1 MRTVLHSY
9 SFRHYPLEHI
19 IGVAEAGGWPA
30 IEISGW
36 HLRGDDPGSDI
47 AAAVRASRGRGVDVH
62 CAGYTGDFV
71 TADEAARL
79 ASVSRVCEIID
90 ACSAN
95 GVRLIN
101 GFAGWL
107 MSDPHEWDDWRADGS
122 ALATDEHYERAA
134 DAYRRVAAYA
144 AGRGVR
150 VAVEVH
156 PHTVHDTVAATA
168 RLLKLVDSDNLV
180 VTLDPANAAVLSGE
194 DRDPVAIGPVAG
206 RVAYFHLKNCLI
218 RDGFTDFTIDA
229 ANGIIDNYRWLETVS
244 AMPAVDA
251 VCVEYCGDGDPHPRV
266 AAARE
271 YLDTT
276 LRFVSH
282 SSRSRQNAA

>member
-1 MRTVLHSY
+1 MLTVLHSY
-9 SFRHYPLEHI
+9 SFRHYPLDHI
-19 IGVAEAGGWPA
+19 IGVAAASGWPA

-36 HLRGDDPGSDI
+36 HLTGDDPGSDV
-47 AAAVRASRGRGVDVH
+47 AAAVRASRRRGVDVH
-62 CAGYTGDFV
+62 CVGYTGDFAA
-71 TADEAARL
+71 ADDAAWL
-79 ASVSRVCEIID
+79 ASIDRVGRIID

-107 MSDPHEWDDWRADGS
+107 MRDLLEWDDWHADGS
-122 ALATDEHYERAA
+122 ALATDEHYERTA
-134 DAYRRVAAYA
+134 DAYRRVSGYA
-144 AGRGVR
+144 AERGVR
-150 VAVEVH
+150 VAIEVH

-168 RLLKLVDSDNLV
+168 RLLKLVDSDNLG
-180 VTLDPANAAVLSGE
+180 VTLDPGNAAMLSNA
-194 DRDPVAIGPVAG
+194 DRDPEVVSLVAD

-218 RDGFTDFTIDA
+218 RDGLTDFTIDA
-229 ANGIIDNYRWLETVS
+229 ANGIIDNYRWLETVT
-244 AMPAVDA
+244 AIPGIDA

-276 LRFVSH
+276 LRFIS
-282 SSRSRQNAA
+282 SSRQRAA

>member
-1 MRTVLHSY
+1 MLTVLHSY
-9 SFRHYPLEHI
+9 SFRHYPLDHVI
-19 IGVAEAGGWPA
+19 RVAHACGWPA

-36 HLRGDDPGSDI
+36 HLTGDDPGSDI
-47 AAAVRASRGRGVDVH
+47 TAAVRASRGRDVDVH
-62 CAGYTGDFV
+62 CAGYCGDFV

-79 ASVSRVCEIID
+79 SSISRVCQIID

-107 MSDPHEWDDWRADGS
+107 MSDPGQWDDWRADGS

-134 DAYRRVAAYA
+134 DAYRHVCGYA
-144 AGRGVR
+144 ARRGVR
-150 VAVEVH
+150 VAIEVH

-168 RLLKLVDSDNLV
+168 RLLTMVDSDNLV
-180 VTLDPANAAVLSGE
+180 VTLDPGNAAVLSDA
-194 DRDPVAIGPVAG
+194 DRDPGVVGLVAG
-206 RVAYFHLKNCLI
+206 HAGYFHLKNCLI
-218 RDGFTDFTIDA
+218 RAGLTDFTTDA
-229 ANGIIDNYRWLETVS
+229 ANGIIDNYRWLETVT
-244 AMPAVDA
+244 ALPGVDA
-251 VCVEYCGDGDPHPRV
+251 VCIEYCGDGDPHPRV

-276 LRFVSH
+276 LRLIT
-282 SSRSRQNAA
+282 RSRQIAA